1 MADLI
6 RTVIV
11 DDEPVARRGVRRLL
25 EADAEIAIIGE
36 AGNGAEAVRLIHGS
50 RPDLVFLDVQMPEL
64 NGFDVIEQVGVANM
78 PVIVFVTA
86 HDAFALRAFEVQ
98 ALDYLLKP
106 FDDARFETVL
116 ARARQQVGA
125 RREGARDE
133 RLGTLLSQYAGRAA
147 AGISRIM
154 VRNAGVVFFQP
165 VDEIDWIEAAD
176 YFAKLHAGG
185 KVHLVSETLSSL
197 EQRLDPA
204 TFMRVHRSA
213 IVNLTRVRELRLDY
227 QNRHVIVL
235 ANGERVP
242 LSRSRREQLEGALAG
257 KSDAR

>member
-11 DDEPVARRGVRRLL
+11 DDEPAARRGVRGLL
-25 EADAEIAIIGE
+25 EADAEIDIVGE
-36 AGNGAEAVRLIHGS
+36 AGNGAEAVRLINEL

-64 NGFDVIEQVGVANM
+64 NGFDVIEQVGVDHM

-106 FDDARFETVL
+106 FDDARFGTVL
-116 ARARQQVGA
+116 ARAQQQVRA
-125 RREGARDE
+125 RRAGTRDE
-133 RLGTLLSQYAGRAA
+133 RLEALLSQYTGRAP

-176 YFAKLHAGG
+176 YFVKLHAGG
-185 KVHLVSETLSSL
+185 KIHLVSETLGNL
-197 EQRLDPA
+197 EQRLDPGM
-204 TFMRVHRSA
+204 FMRVHRSA
-213 IVNLTRVRELRLDY
+213 IVNLMRVRELRLDY

-242 LSRSRREQLEGALAG
+242 LSRSRREALEAALAG
-257 KSDAR
+257 TPGSG